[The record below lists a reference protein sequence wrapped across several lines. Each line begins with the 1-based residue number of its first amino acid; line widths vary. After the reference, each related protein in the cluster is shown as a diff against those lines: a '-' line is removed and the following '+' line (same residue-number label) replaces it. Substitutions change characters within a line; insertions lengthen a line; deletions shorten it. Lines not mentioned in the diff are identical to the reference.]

1 MGTINGEPTRTMR
14 PPADNVDLQH
24 TPRVDMQDKG
34 NSGTSAGK
42 TSPASRSKEGPR
54 EVRMEKME
62 EAKGA
67 L

>member
-1 MGTINGEPTRTMR
+1 MR
-14 PPADNVDLQH
+14 PPADNVDLKH